1 MMGEATKVAVIGAGP
16 GGLVAAREAA
26 KRGIDVT
33 VFEED
38 SEVGVPCHCAGL
50 LSLDGLKEIQVP
62 LDDVF
67 IQNRVRGARFFSPSK
82 LPFAIERK
90 EPVAC
95 AVNRSCLD
103 KFLAAQ
109 AVDAGAILRLNSRV
123 RRIRWVSG
131 RISIVGDFGRVKA
144 DVVIDAE
151 GVLSRLIKQVGLR
164 PLQAQ
169 HLLPAF
175 QCELTGTQIDRD
187 YVEIH
192 TGRELAPEF
201 FAWVIPLSGDSAR
214 IGLACKGASPREKLK
229 MFIKDRFKGENV
241 DRIRSH
247 SGLVVT
253 SGPISRTF
261 NDNFIAVG
269 DVAGQV
275 KPTTGGG
282 VIWGGMCAMIAGET
296 AAEAVEA
303 KALSGDFLANYETRW
318 RRRLG
323 NEVRLT
329 LLARRTI
336 DNLSDGTIDRIFEIV
351 RKSNLHLELSAE
363 GKMDFQA
370 ASILRLMNNTAILRV
385 LASSLSDLKKA
396 IIGYIRNHSILC

>member
-1 MMGEATKVAVIGAGP
+1 MREATNVAVIGAGP
-16 GGLVAAREAA
+16 SGLIAAREAA
-26 KRGIDVT
+26 KRGFDVA

-62 LDDVF
+62 FDDGFV
-67 IQNRVRGARFFSPSK
+67 QNKVRGAHFLSPCK
-82 LPFAIERK
+82 LSFTVERR

-95 AVNRSCLD
+95 VVNRSSFD

-109 AVDAGAILRLNSRV
+109 AVHAGAILKLNSRV
-123 RRIRWVSG
+123 RRIRRVGG
-131 RISIVGDFGRVKA
+131 RISIVGDFGEVKA

-151 GVLSRLIKQVGLR
+151 GVPSRLIKQVGLR
-164 PLQAQ
+164 PLPAQ

-175 QCELTGTQIDRD
+175 QCELTGTHIDKD

-214 IGLACKGASPREKLK
+214 IGLACKGASPLEKLD

-241 DRIRSH
+241 NKIRSH

-253 SGPISRTF
+253 SGPIPRTF
-261 NDNFIAVG
+261 HDNFIAVG

-296 AAEAVEA
+296 AAEAAEA
-303 KALSGDFLANYETRW
+303 EALSRDFLASYETRW

-329 LLARRTI
+329 LLARRMI
-336 DNLSDGTIDRIFEIV
+336 DSLSDGTIDRIFEIV
-351 RKSNLHLELSAE
+351 RKSNLHLKLSAE

-370 ASILRLMNNTAILRV
+370 ASILRLMSNMAILRV
-385 LASSLSDLKKA
+385 LASSLGDLKKA
-396 IIGYIRNHSILC
+396 MIAYIRDHSILC